1 VQHCILICTRKSEF
15 ATCALY
21 FFIYNSTDIRC
32 CGTNMYAHYDCMTG
46 YLKLL
51 KLGPSL
57 LKYVPGTKVADL
69 RTWLQIYSYWNQGGL
84 ENVVSMFLFLGD
96 KYMLDKGIAPAVSV
110 LKETP
115 SQVLETVTAICNTV
129 C

>member
-1 VQHCILICTRKSEF
+1 LT
-15 ATCALY
+15 L
-21 FFIYNSTDIRC
+21 
-32 CGTNMYAHYDCMTG
+32 TG

-57 LKYVPGTKVADL
+57 LKYVPGKKVSDL

-84 ENVVSMFLFLGD
+84 ENVVSMFLMLGD
-96 KYMLDKGIAPAVSV
+96 KYLLDKGIAPPVSV

-115 SQVLETVTAICNTV
+115 SQVTVTTCFS
-129 C
+129 